1 MPLPLSPLLSR
12 RNREPDE
19 VDDRSDAHGHARHGL
34 MDPPIDAML
43 LVYAA
48 ALRRHQQHLDD
59 GCDRIAWHT
68 LACHLIKRAVWS
80 ANNTDE
86 VVGDGRPLPWNPNVF
101 NQNDH

>member
-1 MPLPLSPLLSR
+1 
-12 RNREPDE
+12 
-19 VDDRSDAHGHARHGL
+19 
-34 MDPPIDAML
+34 MDPTIDAML

-80 ANNTDE
+80 ANSTE
-86 VVGDGRPLPWNPNVF
+86 EAGPGWSAAAVEPQRVQPERPLRRVGRRLSRV
-101 NQNDH
+101 